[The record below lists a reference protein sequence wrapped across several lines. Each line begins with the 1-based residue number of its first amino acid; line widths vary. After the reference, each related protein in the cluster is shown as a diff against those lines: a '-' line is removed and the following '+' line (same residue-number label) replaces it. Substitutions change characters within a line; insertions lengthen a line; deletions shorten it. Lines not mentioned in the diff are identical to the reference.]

1 MQINLGTTV
10 MTADGQ
16 DIGKIDRLVVDPR
29 TDRMQEFV
37 VRKGFFVPHDII
49 IPIGE
54 VDEAASDADSD
65 NIHLRMTADAVQK
78 LPAFEEYAY
87 VAAPD
92 GLYPGGLGMPLM
104 GGTAAYGGGYLWPDS
119 PYEAGGRTQVSTGE
133 NPAVSPPGTMDAA
146 MEESRP
152 NSVFINTGT
161 DVKTRGGDKVGTVD
175 ELVVDQARGKVT
187 AIVVKQGLFGNK
199 HVRIPAQLI
208 DEIDADAV
216 YVTGTKES
224 LERYATDA

>member
-49 IPIGE
+49 VPIGE
-54 VDEAASDADSD
+54 VDEAASNADD
-65 NIHLRMTADAVQK
+65 GKVHLRMTADAVQK

-87 VAAPD
+87 VAAPN
-92 GLYPGGLGMPLM
+92 GLYPSGLGMPLADY
-104 GGTAAYGGGYLWPDS
+104 TTAYGGGYLWPES
-119 PYEAGGRTQVSTGE
+119 RYEPGERTQVGTGD
-133 NPAVSPPGTMDAA
+133 NPTTSAPGTMESA

-152 NSVFINTGT
+152 NSVFITTGT
-161 DVKTRGGDKVGTVD
+161 DVKTRDGDKIGTVD
-175 ELVVDQARGKVT
+175 ELVVDPQRGKVT
-187 AIVVKQGLFGNK
+187 EIVVKQGLFGTK

-208 DEIDADAV
+208 DEIDAEAV
-216 YVTGTKES
+216 YVSGTKER
-224 LERYATDA
+224 LERYVVDA